1 MTTTELPA
9 VRVRGLTK
17 SFPGVTAL
25 RNVDLDIYK
34 GEVHGL
40 VGENGAGKSTLI
52 KHLTGIYAADQG
64 SIELFGRPLVHAG
77 ARAAQRAGIGVIYQ
91 ERAILPELT
100 AAANVFLARQETWGP
115 FVNRRATV
123 RRFHELADRLGVAL
137 DPDALA
143 GSLSIAGQQLLEIMR
158 AIEAEHRILIM
169 DEPATSLGEAER
181 ERLYA
186 VVAGL
191 RKHGLSILFISH
203 DLDDV
208 LKLCDRVSVMRDG
221 AMVATRQVRDWD
233 KVALVSAMLG
243 DVDLNQTVERQPPR
257 ANEELRIDGL
267 FIAGVV
273 SDVSFAVRSG
283 EIFGLAGLVGAG
295 RTEIL
300 RVLAG
305 IDRPM
310 SGHLFLRGRQ
320 MPWPRSVAAALRY
333 GIALAP
339 EDRKSQGIIPGLSGA
354 ENVTLSNLKS
364 VSTCGML
371 SDARLRSEAAAVM
384 ARLAFDITRLG
395 DPAEHLSG
403 GNQQKLVIGKWL
415 HRRPRV
421 LLLDEPTQ
429 GIDVGAK
436 AEIYKVV
443 CDLANQGM
451 AVILVSSEFEEIVA
465 ICDRVMVL
473 GGGRDLGVLDR
484 DRLSIQTIF
493 DRLFHASLAR

>member
-9 VRVRGLTK
+9 IRVRGLTK
-17 SFPGVTAL
+17 SFPGVAAL
-25 RNVDLDIYK
+25 RNVDVDIYQ

-52 KHLTGIYAADQG
+52 KHLTGVYAAEQG
-64 SIELFGRPLVHAG
+64 SIELFGRPMAHAD

-100 AAANVFLARQETWGP
+100 AAANVFLGRQKTWGP
-115 FVNRRATV
+115 FLDRRATV
-123 RRFHELADRLGVAL
+123 KRFHELADRLGVAL
-137 DPDALA
+137 DPDTPA
-143 GSLSIAGQQLLEIMR
+143 GSLSVAGQQLLEIMR
-158 AIEAEHRILIM
+158 ALEAEHRILIM
-169 DEPATSLGEAER
+169 DEPATSLGEVER
-181 ERLYA
+181 ERLYGI
-186 VVAGL
+186 VDGL
-191 RKHGLSILFISH
+191 RKQGLSIVFISH

-208 LKLCDRVSVMRDG
+208 LRLCDRVSVMRDG

-233 KVALVSAMLG
+233 KAALVSTMLG
-243 DVDLNQTVERQPPR
+243 DVDLNQSVARQAPR
-257 ANEELRIDGL
+257 ADEELRVEGL
-267 FIAGVV
+267 SIAGIV
-273 SDVSFAVRSG
+273 SDVSFTVRSG
-283 EIFGLAGLVGAG
+283 EIFGMAGLVGAG

-305 IDRPM
+305 IDQPL
-310 SGHLFLRGRQ
+310 SGHLFLRGREA
-320 MPWPRSVAAALRY
+320 PWPRSVATALRH

-354 ENVTLSNLKS
+354 ENVTLSNLES
-364 VSTCGML
+364 VSAGGIV
-371 SDARLRSEAAAVM
+371 SDTRLRSEAAAAM
-384 ARLAFDITRLG
+384 AGLAFDTTRLG
-395 DPAEHLSG
+395 EPAGQLSG

-443 CDLANQGM
+443 SDLANQGM

-465 ICDRVMVL
+465 ICDRVLVL
-473 GGGRDLGVLDR
+473 GGGRNLGVLDR
-484 DRLSIQTIF
+484 DRLSIQAIF
-493 DRLFHASLAR
+493 DRLFHASLAA

>member
-1 MTTTELPA
+1 MTTTEAPA
-9 VRVRGLTK
+9 ILIRGLTK
-17 SFPGVTAL
+17 SFPGVAAL
-25 RNVDLDIYK
+25 RNVDLDICK

-52 KHLTGIYAADQG
+52 KHLTGVYAADEG
-64 SIELFGRPLVHAG
+64 SIELFGRPLEHTG
-77 ARAAQRAGIGVIYQ
+77 ARAARRAGIGVIYQ

-100 AAANVFLARQETWGP
+100 ATANVFLGRLPTWGP
-115 FVNRRATV
+115 FLNRRAAV
-123 RRFHELADRLGVAL
+123 RRFRELADRLGVAL

-158 AIEAEHRILIM
+158 ALDAEHQILIM

-181 ERLYA
+181 ERLYGI
-186 VVAGL
+186 VDGL

-221 AMVATRQVRDWD
+221 AMVATRYVRDWD
-233 KVALVSAMLG
+233 KAALVSSMLG
-243 DVDLNQTVERQPPR
+243 DVDLNQSVTRQPPR
-257 ANEELRIDGL
+257 ADEEVRVDGL
-267 FIAGVV
+267 CIAGVV
-273 SDVSFAVRSG
+273 SEVSFAVRSG

-305 IDRPM
+305 VERPM
-310 SGHLFLRGRQ
+310 SGRLFLRGRE
-320 MPWPRSVAAALRY
+320 MPWPPSVAAALRQ

-364 VSTCGML
+364 ASTSGIV
-371 SDARLRSEAAAVM
+371 SDARLRGEAAAVM
-384 ARLAFDITRLG
+384 AGLAFDITRLG
-395 DPAEHLSG
+395 NPAGHLSG

-415 HRRPRV
+415 HRLPRV

-443 CDLANQGM
+443 GDLANQGM
-451 AVILVSSEFEEIVA
+451 AVVLVSSEFEEIVA

-473 GGGRDLGVLDR
+473 GGGRNLGVFDR

-493 DRLFHASLAR
+493 DRLFHAGATA